1 MDVLSIVIA
10 AVGSGLLATI
20 ITIAVQKY
28 SETKRIKL
36 DILEVLMSH
45 RYMISDKDNVEALNK
60 VEVVFHNNKDV
71 RSAWEDFLNAADRS
85 AENPALIGTTVD
97 KYNKLLENIS
107 NCVGYK
113 NIDWENIKRFYYPQG
128 LANKI
133 AEEELLRKSQLLQ
146 ASAESKQDTSSGQM
160 TAEQFGM
167 QFMMKALETPD
178 GLEKVAKIAEIAN
191 KSGKTGKR

>member
-36 DILEVLMSH
+36 DIFEVLMSH

-97 KYNKLLENIS
+97 KYNKLLERIS

-178 GLEKVAKIAEIAN
+178 GLEKVAKIAEMAN
-191 KSGKTGKR
+191 KSGKTVKR